1 MSELEKLNKNKIQ
14 AYFDVSKEN
23 SKYTVFNN
31 ICHYDGLGENSSVWK
46 VIDDKDTLKLNDVI
60 KLGRFRFKLV
70 DMITD
75 TFDKEQKEVET

>member
-1 MSELEKLNKNKIQ
+1 M
-14 AYFDVSKEN
+14 
-23 SKYTVFNN
+23 
-31 ICHYDGLGENSSVWK
+31 WK

-75 TFDKEQKEVET
+75 TFDKEQKEGMEKIIQLRRKVKIPVKYAIQICNLSIIR